1 MVNAYHGVTFAELD
15 HIGNDCTLLDLV
27 DTVIEIELKD

>member
-15 HIGNDCTLLDLV
+15 HIGHDCTLPDLA
-27 DTVIEIELKD
+27 DTVIEIKLKD